1 MFDYDVVVIGAGSA
15 GLVACKL
22 ANGLGRKTALIEKRK
37 IGGDC
42 TWFGC
47 IPSKTLIKSAYI
59 AHQLTRLEQFG
70 LRPANL
76 INVNADGVMAHVRSV
91 VEADA
96 AGHPR
101 ESYEAEGINVF
112 FGAPKFLDAHRISLD
127 GRTISSNKFIVCTG
141 SSPVIPPIQGLDRI
155 PYLTNETIFNLQ
167 TLPKSMLVL
176 GAGPIGI
183 ELAAAMNRLGVDVTV
198 LLRSQQILKKD
209 DRELVDRLA
218 QILRAEGVKIRTG
231 TRTKT
236 FTRVNG
242 KVLVDVED
250 QQGRHQIETDRVLIA
265 VGRKPN
271 IDDLALEKAGVEFDK
286 EGIKVDKRLTTTAP
300 TIYAC
305 GDVVPPYL
313 FTHVAE
319 YEAVVAATNAC
330 LPVPIRKTNY
340 ENVLWCTYTDPELA
354 HAGLTEQQAR
364 ELYGDKIK
372 IYRWEHKDVD
382 RARTDLA
389 ENGLSKFICDKK
401 GKLLGVHILGHGAA
415 ELMHEAQLAKSLHLP
430 FSKIAS
436 VIHAYPSYS
445 DAVRQPAKRCYIDV
459 LQDNF
464 FLKLLRALTSRKNRK
479 RITIGLIAV
488 LLILLFLMSGAGSWV
503 GQVAKELLGRV
514 LTWTRELGV
523 WGPVFVAAFYVL
535 ACILLVPGSVLTLG
549 AGFLFKLIVGTVTVS
564 VGSTLGACAAFLV
577 GRTVGR
583 NWISR
588 KIAANSKFAA
598 IDDAVGRQGFKIVL
612 LTRLSPVF
620 PFVLLNYAFGL
631 TKVSFAK
638 YALASW
644 IGMLPGTIMYVY
656 FGAGLRSLADAV
668 AGNVETGIAGK
679 IFFWF
684 GMAATVL
691 VTVFVTRLAR
701 KALKQAAPKTVQ
713 PEAQRGP

>member
-1 MFDYDVVVIGAGSA
+1 MQLNRKLENLLTTLFRQNRIVGGLYSSLGQEAISVGTTYALEKRDWIAPMIRNIGAVLVRGFRPRDILMQYMAKADSPTGGKDGTAHFGDLVERRVVSPISMLGDLIPVMA
-15 GLVACKL
+15 GVGMA
-22 ANGLGRKTALIEKRK
+22 ARYLGRDEVALTW
-37 IGGDC
+37 IGEGGSS
-42 TWFGC
+42 TGVF
-47 IPSKTLIKSAYI
+47 
-59 AHQLTRLEQFG
+59 HEG
-70 LRPANL
+70 LNF
-76 INVNADGVMAHVRSV
+76 
-91 VEADA
+91 A

-503 GQVAKELLGRV
+503 GQVAKEFLGQRPRNSGAIEG
-514 LTWTRELGV
+514 RELE
-523 WGPVFVAAFYVL
+523 
-535 ACILLVPGSVLTLG
+535 
-549 AGFLFKLIVGTVTVS
+549 
-564 VGSTLGACAAFLV
+564 
-577 GRTVGR
+577 
-583 NWISR
+583 ISR
-588 KIAANSKFAA
+588 N
-598 IDDAVGRQGFKIVL
+598 G
-612 LTRLSPVF
+612 
-620 PFVLLNYAFGL
+620 
-631 TKVSFAK
+631 
-638 YALASW
+638 
-644 IGMLPGTIMYVY
+644 
-656 FGAGLRSLADAV
+656 
-668 AGNVETGIAGK
+668 E
-679 IFFWF
+679 
-684 GMAATVL
+684 
-691 VTVFVTRLAR
+691 
-701 KALKQAAPKTVQ
+701 
-713 PEAQRGP
+713 